1 MEPGPAG
8 ADRREA
14 LIATTAAL
22 LLEQGLG
29 ATRTRDVTRRA
40 GVGVGLLNHY
50 FGWAEL
56 RALALGRALGATV
69 ARIVP
74 HAEGADP
81 SATLE
86 TFLAAAFAEH
96 SDALWRLWIE
106 AVDAAMSDPGIAAAT
121 EAAARDLH
129 ARLAGCLAAGTA
141 AGLWTCPDPEGAALR
156 VLAAQD
162 GFAGFVLSGV
172 PRIDRAEAEAQLR
185 HILVVECGGPR
196 PRGAFSSGGEAGSPG
211 GVAAR
216 DVR

>member
-1 MEPGPAG
+1 MAEPGRAG
-8 ADRREA
+8 ADRRET
-14 LIATTAAL
+14 LIGVTAAL
-22 LLEQGLG
+22 FMEQGL
-29 ATRTRDVTRRA
+29 AVTRTRDVTVRA

-56 RALALGRALGATV
+56 RALALGRALGAAV

-81 SATLE
+81 AATRE
-86 TFLAAAFAEH
+86 AFAAAAFARD

-129 ARLAGCLAAGTA
+129 ARLSGCLAAGTA
-141 AGLWTCPDPEGAALR
+141 AGLWACPDPAGAALR

-172 PRIDRAEAEAQLR
+172 PRIERAEAEAQLR
-185 HILVVECGGPR
+185 HILVAECGGGR
-196 PRGAFSSGGEAGSPG
+196 
-211 GVAAR
+211 
-216 DVR
+216 